1 MKTPLPPPPGPGPSW
16 ACHYFHLITNFWPP
30 SMTTSSSFSFQS
42 SHLHHHLLLP
52 SYLSPSLI
60 PQLFLINPHS
70 CSLHYLSTNIF
81 IITSAS
87 HLLTNSFNLAI
98 FTSSSYHCFYPS
110 SLHLHHLFTTC
121 PSYPYLSN
129 TSPLPHHL
137 IHSPSIISHVHLSTN
152 CPSNSLP
159 LCLHHLLKHWP
170 FIASLPSSHVLPH
183 ITSVFIP
190 PQHPTISP

>member
-1 MKTPLPPPPGPGPSW
+1 MKTSLPPPPGPGPSW

-52 SYLSPSLI
+52 SYLSPPLI

-110 SLHLHHLFTTC
+110 SHHLPMIIPPPASSLHHV
-121 PSYPYLSN
+121 SILSLSFKHLSFASSPHPFS
-129 TSPLPHHL
+129 TYYFSCTSFYKLSFKLSPLMPP
-137 IHSPSIISHVHLSTN
+137 SP
-152 CPSNSLP
+152 P
-159 LCLHHLLKHWP
+159 
-170 FIASLPSSHVLPH
+170 
-183 ITSVFIP
+183 
-190 PQHPTISP
+190 